1 MAMLIH
7 RDFIKANLL
16 IIWIVGFYGCM
27 DSTIVENQVGEGPL
41 KRGRKAFEPNPHG
54 QEHVGIRALLTTR
67 FADFDQFKQR
77 VNIRYDRACLWTLDG
92 PKQREMVHLE
102 YQEGDELIQR
112 TLTSGIGQGALL
124 KLMDADPWQKMHF
137 LLENP
142 LAVRERKVLDKFH
155 MLSRRRADVYGSKD
169 VAFYDLAETMV
180 RHINTPEVAF
190 QTFRDSLEKGYISTF
205 NHLAAQAI
213 ITAFFSEDLA
223 DLIGDLHERHT
234 MPELTTGQF
243 SEKQLTDTITSPM
256 DNYVDVLNNEIG
268 QRLGL
273 KLKRRYQLHE
283 LTHCT
288 PELLATLLNEI
299 QAYCMWALE
308 IGMDPFQ
315 ARDAVVIKFAR
326 KMNVH
331 LASI

>member
-1 MAMLIH
+1 MLSH
-7 RDFIKANLL
+7 RFFIKANWL
-16 IIWIVGFYGCM
+16 ILGFMGFYGCT
-27 DSTIVENQVGEGPL
+27 DSNFVENRVGDETL
-41 KRGRKAFEPNPHG
+41 TKGRKAYESNLYV

-67 FADFDQFKQR
+67 FADFEQFKQR

-102 YQEGDELIQR
+102 YREGDELIQR

-124 KLMDADPWQKMHF
+124 KLLDSDPWKKMHF

-142 LAVRERKVLDKFH
+142 LAVRERKVLEKFH

-180 RHINTPEVAF
+180 RHINTPQVAF

-213 ITAFFSEDLA
+213 ITAFFSEELA

-243 SEKQLTDTITSPM
+243 TEKQLTDTITGPM

-273 KLKRRYQLHE
+273 KLKQRYQLHE

-308 IGMDPFQ
+308 IGMDPFE